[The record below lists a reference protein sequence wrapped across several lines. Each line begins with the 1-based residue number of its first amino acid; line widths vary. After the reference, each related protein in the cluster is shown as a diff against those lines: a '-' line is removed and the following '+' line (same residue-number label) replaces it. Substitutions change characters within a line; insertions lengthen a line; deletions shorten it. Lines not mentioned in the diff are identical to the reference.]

1 MIRAAKI
8 NIYLKLMKSR
18 GIGPQQVLAGTQIE
32 PATLGNPEGLVAR
45 EAYYAVI
52 MNVIRLSKDP
62 SIALSLG
69 DVVEIS
75 TFGILGYAMLSSTT
89 LGQVIR
95 IRRQCQNDLF
105 GTMARIDEV
114 KGDAKGFEIGV
125 SSTCLT
131 ETLRR
136 FETEEFLAEGM
147 QLMKIMTGVD
157 PVINSISFAY
167 AKPSYAAAYKR
178 FFQCPIDFGAART
191 VFRVR
196 EPGFDTPVPS
206 GNAELHSVCAQHC
219 QRVMRSLPD
228 SGQFRDR
235 LRELFL
241 ANPGALPDLH
251 LAAHKLGLSERNLRR
266 KLEADGL
273 GFQGLKDEFRLD
285 LSRQLLISGRLAPKE
300 VAHLLGYA
308 TPSAYSRAFKSWTGH
323 TIKQAMRLSTA
334 VASRGR
340 S

>member
-8 NIYLKLMKSR
+8 NIYLKLMQNR
-18 GIGPQQVLAGTQIE
+18 GIGAPPVLAGSHIE
-32 PATLGNPEGLVAR
+32 PATLSDPEGLVTR
-45 EAYYAVI
+45 ESYYTVI
-52 MNVIRLSKDP
+52 MNVIRLSRDP
-62 SIALSLG
+62 AIALALG
-69 DVVEIS
+69 DVVEMS

-89 LGQVIR
+89 LGQVVR

-114 KGDAKGFEIGV
+114 KENAKGFEINV

-147 QLMKIMTGVD
+147 QLMKIMTGVV
-157 PVINSISFAY
+157 PVIKSISFAY
-167 AKPSYAAAYKR
+167 AKPSYAATYRK
-178 FFQCPIDFGAART
+178 FFKCPVEFGAPT
-191 VFRVR
+191 TIFRVR
-196 EPGFDTPVPS
+196 EPGFDAPVPS

-219 QRVMRSLPD
+219 QKVMTSLSD
-228 SGQFRDR
+228 SGQLRGR

-241 ANPGALPDLH
+241 ANPGSLPDLH
-251 LAAHKLGLSERNLRR
+251 LAANKLGLSERNLRR

-273 GFQGLKDEFRLD
+273 GFQALKDEFRLD

-300 VAHLLGYA
+300 VAHLLGFA
-308 TPSAYSRAFKSWTGH
+308 TPSALSRAFKSWTGL
-323 TIKQAMRLSTA
+323 TIKQSMRT
-334 VASRGR
+334 
-340 S
+340 